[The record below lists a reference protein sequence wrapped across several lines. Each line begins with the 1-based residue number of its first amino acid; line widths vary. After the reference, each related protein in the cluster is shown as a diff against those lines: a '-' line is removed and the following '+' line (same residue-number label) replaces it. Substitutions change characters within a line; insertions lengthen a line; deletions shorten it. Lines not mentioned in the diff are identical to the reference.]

1 MSRTESVWIDD
12 GAVLRQTEK
21 AIQVENSCGEKVWLP
36 VSQLEFYPDGK
47 ISVPQWLADEKEIDG
62 RERR

>member
-12 GAVLRQTEK
+12 SAILRQTEK
-21 AIQVENSCGEKVWLP
+21 AIQVENSRGEKVWLP

-47 ISVPQWLADEKEIDG
+47 ISVPRWLADEREIDG
-62 RERR
+62 RE